1 MTTTQELTLSASSQ
15 RWLSWLADGFGRRRR
30 AHLDVRELSP
40 HLLRDLGLL
49 DGNDP
54 CGRWLG

>member
-1 MTTTQELTLSASSQ
+1 MTTTQHLMFSVSGHH
-15 RWLSWLADGFGRRRR
+15 WLSWLTDGFGRRKK

-40 HLLRDLGLL
+40 HLRRDLGLL

-54 CGRWLG
+54 CGRWQS

>member
-1 MTTTQELTLSASSQ
+1 MFSVSGHH
-15 RWLSWLADGFGRRRR
+15 WLSWLTDGFGRRKK

-40 HLLRDLGLL
+40 HLRRDLGLL

-54 CGRWLG
+54 CGRWQS